1 MTQFYFK
8 PGMKWGTLFSSGPQ
22 WASGQQQLSAQRV
35 SAWGS
40 MQTDLE
46 PLAGTN
52 ESPMLMGKYL
62 SCLFSFCCCC
72 FIVQV
77 PLNRRQEKAAPSSVA
92 VETAILTGTLHQ
104 PSLNEVIELLNQ
116 PTGWWW
122 VLCKWGELI
131 PYYHRLILSHI
142 LALSLTLTHLL
153 TCTSLNLAHSQR
165 FNNVAISSL
174 FTIIF
179 FLLTNLIPIFVFHC
193 H

>member
-1 MTQFYFK
+1 
-8 PGMKWGTLFSSGPQ
+8 
-22 WASGQQQLSAQRV
+22 
-35 SAWGS
+35 

-104 PSLNEVIELLNQ
+104 PSLNE
-116 PTGWWW
+116 G
-122 VLCKWGELI
+122 
-131 PYYHRLILSHI
+131 H
-142 LALSLTLTHLL
+142 
-153 TCTSLNLAHSQR
+153 
-165 FNNVAISSL
+165 
-174 FTIIF
+174 
-179 FLLTNLIPIFVFHC
+179 
-193 H
+193 